1 MVVGVGAAGSGPDPT
16 RPVLVRGREGVVGE
30 SVESEAPALED
41 SLAGVGLNGW
51 PNREGTV
58 VNQG

>member
-1 MVVGVGAAGSGPDPT
+1 MVVVVGAAGSAPDPT
-16 RPVLVRGREGVVGE
+16 RPLLVRDGERVVGE
-30 SVESEAPALED
+30 SLESEATALED

>member
-30 SVESEAPALED
+30 SVESEATAIED

>member
-1 MVVGVGAAGSGPDPT
+1 VVVGVGAAGSGPDPT

-30 SVESEAPALED
+30 SVESEATAIED

-51 PNREGTV
+51 PNRGGTV

>member
-16 RPVLVRGREGVVGE
+16 RSVLVWGREGVVGE
-30 SVESEAPALED
+30 SVESEATALED
-41 SLAGVGLNGW
+41 SMAGVGLNGW